1 MSQGKREFLGAKII
15 ELPRWTTRDGDLE
28 RRLSQRDQVVSEQ
41 IVGIL
46 KDMLLSWRLP
56 TPSGQNS

>member
-1 MSQGKREFLGAKII
+1 MSQGKSNLNGAKVIA
-15 ELPRWTTRDGDLE
+15 LQRWASRGGDLE
-28 RRLSQRDQVVSEQ
+28 RRLSERNQVVTEQ

-56 TPSGQNS
+56 TASGQGS